1 MHRGIRKIVQALCL
15 LVLLGTMAAAAADV
29 FSEKVSWQVSKD
41 TSDYDTNLTVV
52 GFSQPGAE
60 SAWRVALTDSVVQA
74 FTEERGYKLIY
85 EDGQSKQDNQIKAIR
100 KFIQQGVDYIILSP
114 LVETGWDTVLQEAKL
129 AGIPVIVCD
138 RSVSVV
144 NQSLYKAFVG
154 SDFKSE
160 GQKAVIEIE
169 KLLTEQGLDVRGDT
183 TDDGQVS
190 SDVICTNLLGQN
202 MIDTNGGEVYAS
214 DVKIVH
220 LQGTIGSSAQKG
232 RTKALMNAVEDHD
245 NWKIIYQACG
255 DFTNAKAQEV
265 ARDLFTTID
274 TDDIDVI
281 YCENDEMALGL
292 ISTMKDMGIEKD
304 FIIVSFD
311 ATKNGLNACVA
322 GDIDLVMECNPAQGQ
337 YVYKIIEQI
346 EEGTTP
352 PKITYVYESS
362 YDHATLHQDFVD
374 QRNY

>member
-1 MHRGIRKIVQALCL
+1 MHKGIKKVIQALCL
-15 LVLLGTMAAAAADV
+15 LVLLCTVLAAAVDI
-29 FSEKVSWQVSKD
+29 FSEKISWQAAQN
-41 TSDYDTNLTVV
+41 TSDYDSNLIVI

-60 SAWRVALTDSVVQA
+60 SAWRVALTDSVVRA

-114 LVETGWDTVLQEAKL
+114 IVETGWDSVLQEAKM

-160 GQKAVIEIE
+160 GQKAVEEIE
-169 KLLTEQGLDVRGDT
+169 NLLQQGIDVSEDSLRDDQDIGD
-183 TDDGQVS
+183 
-190 SDVICTNLLGQN
+190 IPCTNLSGQN
-202 MIDTNGGEVYAS
+202 ILDTNGEEVYAS

-232 RTKALMNAVEDHD
+232 RSKALMNALEDHD
-245 NWKIIYQACG
+245 NWKVIYQVCG
-255 DFTNAKAQEV
+255 EFTNAKAQEV
-265 ARDLFTTID
+265 ARELFTTID
-274 TDDIDVI
+274 TEDIDVI

-292 ISTMKDMGIEKD
+292 TTTMKAMNIEKD

-322 GDIDLVMECNPAQGQ
+322 GDIDLVMECNPVQGQ
-337 YVYKIIEQI
+337 YIYKIIEQI
-346 EEGTTP
+346 KEGTTP
-352 PKITYVYESS
+352 PKITYVYESA
-362 YDHATLHQDFVD
+362 YTHATLHQDFVD
-374 QRNY
+374 QRDY